1 MMATANFTSLLTTM
15 PPIKLQKSIA
25 GCYVTHAST
34 FTSPLLAVPGST
46 WSSVSLL
53 VSPPRPFAGEASLRC
68 DNFKPLLTPTSPSIT
83 KTPTLLLGP
92 PPQILSSENS
102 NAVDGCSVDH
112 ESWGGDSPGRSGC
125 WISVSVRPEKHEQA
139 LETVV
144 RLSDALRSYW
154 ISSGKAAAGEQCRRD
169 SEAKKENR

>member
-102 NAVDGCSVDH
+102 NTIDGCSVDH
-112 ESWGGDSPGRSGC
+112 ESWWSAFARKERVLDLC
-125 WISVSVRPEKHEQA
+125 VRPTGEARTSARDGREAFGCVEELLDFK
-139 LETVV
+139 
-144 RLSDALRSYW
+144 RKG
-154 ISSGKAAAGEQCRRD
+154 SSGRAMPARF
-169 SEAKKENR
+169 